1 MEISEIL
8 NRSKNL
14 GIPIVK
20 DCIYRLLMNKL
31 TWILILILVLPGL
44 LGLWV
49 YTNDKD
55 ERQVKEVDGDKIY
68 YYNSNAGFELIGL
81 PIHEE
86 VRGAFID
93 ISEVFLIKF
102 IGVLMAIMF
111 ASELIN
117 EEFNKKTIQILR
129 TTPISSL
136 EIIFYRY
143 IAGVVCM
150 FSLLAFTSLIYYLIT
165 MMNAGFY
172 GIKEEFDILL
182 LVIKIILIESIAYIG
197 IFILISVYFDRPFFL
212 GIIYWMLW
220 ETIVSGGNY
229 QQVTVSHYLD
239 SILFKGLENMNWNVL
254 TEDYG
259 LIKTAGNNTVDLVT
273 EPLTAIIIVFIT
285 AIATIWISAKGMEKR
300 QF

>member
-1 MEISEIL
+1 MEIKDIF

-44 LGLWV
+44 LGLWA

-55 ERQVKEVDGDKIY
+55 ERQVQEVDGENIY
-68 YYNSNAGFELIGL
+68 YYNNNAEFELVGL
-81 PIHEE
+81 PIHENVRE
-86 VRGAFID
+86 VFIE
-93 ISEVFLIKF
+93 ISSLFLIKF

-117 EEFNKKTIQILR
+117 EEFNRKTIQILR
-129 TTPISSL
+129 TTPISPL

-143 IAGVVCM
+143 IAGVICM
-150 FSLLAFTSLIYYLIT
+150 FSLLAVTSLIYYLIT

-172 GIKEEFDILL
+172 GIKEEYDILL
-182 LVIKIILIESIAYIG
+182 LVIKIIMIESIAYLG

-229 QQVTVSHYLD
+229 QQITVSHYLD
-239 SILFKGLENMNWNVL
+239 SILFKGLENMNWDVL
-254 TEDYG
+254 AEDYG
-259 LIKTAGNNTVDLVT
+259 LIKTAGNNTVELVT

-285 AIATIWISAKGMEKR
+285 AMATIWISAKGMGKR

>member
-1 MEISEIL
+1 MEIKDIF

-44 LGLWV
+44 LGLWA

-55 ERQVKEVDGDKIY
+55 ERQVQEVDGENIY
-68 YYNSNAGFELIGL
+68 YYNNNAEFELVGL
-81 PIHEE
+81 PIHEN
-86 VRGAFID
+86 VR
-93 ISEVFLIKF
+93 EVFIEISSLFVIKF

-117 EEFNKKTIQILR
+117 EEFNRKTIQILR
-129 TTPISSL
+129 TTPISPL

-143 IAGVVCM
+143 IAGVICM
-150 FSLLAFTSLIYYLIT
+150 FSLLAVTSLIYYLIT

-172 GIKEEFDILL
+172 GIKEEYDILL
-182 LVIKIILIESIAYIG
+182 LVIKIIMIESIAYLG

-229 QQVTVSHYLD
+229 QQITVSHYLD
-239 SILFKGLENMNWNVL
+239 SILFKGLENMNWDVL
-254 TEDYG
+254 AEDYG
-259 LIKTAGNNTVDLVT
+259 LIKTAGNNTVELVT
-273 EPLTAIIIVFIT
+273 EPLTAIIIIFIT
-285 AIATIWISAKGMEKR
+285 AMATIWISAKGMEKR

>member
-1 MEISEIL
+1 MEIKDIF

-44 LGLWV
+44 LGLWA

-55 ERQVKEVDGDKIY
+55 ERQVQEVDGENIY
-68 YYNSNAGFELIGL
+68 YYNNNAEFELVGL
-81 PIHEE
+81 PIHEN
-86 VRGAFID
+86 VR
-93 ISEVFLIKF
+93 EVFIEISSLFVIKF

-117 EEFNKKTIQILR
+117 EEFNRKTIQILR
-129 TTPISSL
+129 TTPISPL

-143 IAGVVCM
+143 IAGVICM
-150 FSLLAFTSLIYYLIT
+150 FSLLAVTSLIYYLIT

-172 GIKEEFDILL
+172 GIKEEYDILL
-182 LVIKIILIESIAYIG
+182 LVIKIIMIESIAYLG

-229 QQVTVSHYLD
+229 QQITVSHYLD
-239 SILFKGLENMNWNVL
+239 SILFKGLGNMNWDVL
-254 TEDYG
+254 AEDYG
-259 LIKTAGNNTVDLVT
+259 LIKTAGNNTVELVT
-273 EPLTAIIIVFIT
+273 EPLTAIIIIFIT
-285 AIATIWISAKGMEKR
+285 AMATIWISAKGMEKR

>member
-1 MEISEIL
+1 MEISEIF

-55 ERQVKEVDGDKIY
+55 ERQVQEVDGDKIY
-68 YYNSNAGFELIGL
+68 YYNSNADFELIGL

-86 VRGAFID
+86 VRGAFIY

>member
-1 MEISEIL
+1 
-8 NRSKNL
+8 
-14 GIPIVK
+14 
-20 DCIYRLLMNKL
+20 
-31 TWILILILVLPGL
+31 
-44 LGLWV
+44 
-49 YTNDKD
+49 
-55 ERQVKEVDGDKIY
+55 
-68 YYNSNAGFELIGL
+68 
-81 PIHEE
+81 
-86 VRGAFID
+86 
-93 ISEVFLIKF
+93 
-102 IGVLMAIMF
+102 
-111 ASELIN
+111 
-117 EEFNKKTIQILR
+117 
-129 TTPISSL
+129 
-136 EIIFYRY
+136 
-143 IAGVVCM
+143 
-150 FSLLAFTSLIYYLIT
+150 
-165 MMNAGFY
+165 
-172 GIKEEFDILL
+172 LL

-220 ETIVSGGNY
+220 EMIVSGGNY